1 MVKHIF
7 VLFFKLKYNYMI
19 SPSLS
24 YLIPPISPMFL
35 PCFFSNDFI
44 VKFVDRFM
52 IIGVVL
58 CVCVLCPF
66 SAVCMIIFQD

>member
-44 VKFVDRFM
+44 ISV
-52 IIGVVL
+52 
-58 CVCVLCPF
+58 CVCVC
-66 SAVCMIIFQD
+66 VCVWCCVCVCYAHSVLFV